1 MLFIPLLI
9 LAIILYV
16 IGHRVS
22 SVLIFFFFCLNGFQ
36 IVPYP
41 DVLFNT
47 HLGISKP
54 TDFAFLYVL
63 FLCFYG
69 LNRYRDFLPRNLLTR
84 LIGYYTLLLLV
95 LMGISL
101 FYYHV
106 PASEVVRTIR
116 PYFLVYAYFPLR
128 RLTYEQYNKVVYALW
143 LITLVQSVLF
153 VLQAATKLPFLAD
166 QYGGGPGDFIFYRYY
181 NYPKLLYL
189 AAYLSIFG
197 GYPFHSPLLRKVGIA
212 LFSFVVYLTFSRAA
226 LAEYLFLIGVGWV
239 MQLGGRYKRLLIVG
253 IPVFLL
259 LMSAMG
265 VVMLR
270 MQGGRTATD
279 IQRVMA
285 GDFVE
290 VAQSEAT
297 AEFSIDADA
306 TLIFRVAQAFERALD
321 VSSTPVGILFG
332 KGLSVE
338 GSAYTNANF
347 NYYIGLTNPETG
359 GVYQLDTGDISW
371 GLLFLRYGFGG
382 TLLYLAGF
390 FVLASYFLR
399 TRKRVAALY
408 EAEGRASAPHSL
420 GLALF
425 VFMMMVFFNS
435 LVSDSLYTITYYLPV
450 FLFFDRPYLFSGN
463 GEVEELKA
471 FVPRQ

>member
-143 LITLVQSVLF
+143 IITLVQSVLF

-226 LAEYLFLIGVGWV
+226 LAEYLLPEERIITIEDSAELQFSHVDNLVRMETRNANTEGDHAVTMNDLIKASLRMRPTRIIVGEV
-239 MQLGGRYKRLLIVG
+239 RGEEAGALLNAASTGHSGSLSTIHGNSCRDALRRLETMVLMGMELPLQAIRRQIASGIDLIVYLGRLRDKSRRLLEI
-253 IPVFLL
+253 
-259 LMSAMG
+259 
-265 VVMLR
+265 
-270 MQGGRTATD
+270 T
-279 IQRVMA
+279 
-285 GDFVE
+285 E
-290 VAQSEAT
+290 VAGMEGEQVAFNPL
-297 AEFSIDADA
+297 FSFRE
-306 TLIFRVAQAFERALD
+306 TGESSGRVAGVQER
-321 VSSTPVGILFG
+321 
-332 KGLSVE
+332 
-338 GSAYTNANF
+338 
-347 NYYIGLTNPETG
+347 IGEMKNIEK
-359 GVYQLDTGDISW
+359 
-371 GLLFLRYGFGG
+371 FLR
-382 TLLYLAGF
+382 AGM
-390 FVLASYFLR
+390 
-399 TRKRVAALY
+399 
-408 EAEGRASAPHSL
+408 EAG
-420 GLALF
+420 
-425 VFMMMVFFNS
+425 
-435 LVSDSLYTITYYLPV
+435 
-450 FLFFDRPYLFSGN
+450 
-463 GEVEELKA
+463 
-471 FVPRQ
+471 

>member
-1 MLFIPLLI
+1 
-9 LAIILYV
+9 
-16 IGHRVS
+16 
-22 SVLIFFFFCLNGFQ
+22 
-36 IVPYP
+36 
-41 DVLFNT
+41 
-47 HLGISKP
+47 
-54 TDFAFLYVL
+54 
-63 FLCFYG
+63 
-69 LNRYRDFLPRNLLTR
+69 
-84 LIGYYTLLLLV
+84 
-95 LMGISL
+95 
-101 FYYHV
+101 
-106 PASEVVRTIR
+106 
-116 PYFLVYAYFPLR
+116 
-128 RLTYEQYNKVVYALW
+128 
-143 LITLVQSVLF
+143 
-153 VLQAATKLPFLAD
+153 
-166 QYGGGPGDFIFYRYY
+166 
-181 NYPKLLYL
+181 
-189 AAYLSIFG
+189 
-197 GYPFHSPLLRKVGIA
+197 
-212 LFSFVVYLTFSRAA
+212 
-226 LAEYLFLIGVGWV
+226 
-239 MQLGGRYKRLLIVG
+239 
-253 IPVFLL
+253 
-259 LMSAMG
+259 MG

-279 IQRVMA
+279 FQRVMA

-290 VAQSEAT
+290 VAQSEAG
-297 AEFSIDADA
+297 AEFSIESDA

-332 KGLSVE
+332 KGLSTE

-359 GVYQLDTGDISW
+359 GVYQLDTSDISW

-399 TRKRVAALY
+399 TRKRVMALY

-435 LVSDSLYTITYYLPV
+435 LVSDSLYTITYYLPA